1 MKFLKLNLFVLFLFL
16 SALPM
21 SYAVVS
27 VQVTE
32 PIEQEITK
40 ATFEEHLGRK
50 LTFSEKIAFK
60 IFNKKIKKAARSKK
74 KQSKTRAVDCGKIVL
89 KTGEIIEVDLI
100 QISSTEV
107 KYKRCNKPEDPEF
120 VIDKKEIFSI
130 QDAQGEIL
138 YTNKIPAEKM
148 AADAKEKA
156 DRQEKANQQENK
168 EDDKSYVDN
177 QRTHGLAV
185 ASLVL
190 GILSLLISFSVFG
203 LICGV
208 LAVVFGAIAKNKIK
222 EDPDTFKGRKMAGAG
237 LVLGIIACAFYALAA
252 ASIFSFI

>member
-32 PIEQEITK
+32 PVEQEITK
-40 ATFEEHLGRK
+40 ASFEEHLGRK

-74 KQSKTRAVDCGKIVL
+74 KQSKTSAVDCGKIVL
-89 KTGEIIEVDLI
+89 KTGEILEVELI

-156 DRQEKANQQENK
+156 DKQERENK